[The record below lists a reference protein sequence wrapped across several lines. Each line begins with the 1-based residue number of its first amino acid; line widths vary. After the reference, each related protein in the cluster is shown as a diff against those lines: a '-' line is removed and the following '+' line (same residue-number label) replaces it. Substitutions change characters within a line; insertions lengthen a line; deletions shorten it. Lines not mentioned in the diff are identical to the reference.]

1 MVLSVFCGWGVA
13 VVGCMLDMC
22 RFLGWIAA
30 PYTQAHRGVSK
41 KFPVLRAWW
50 PVIGKDKKGRNGGKK
65 LVLVC
70 W

>member
-1 MVLSVFCGWGVA
+1 
-13 VVGCMLDMC
+13 MLDMC

-50 PVIGKDKKGRNGGKK
+50 PVIGKDKKGRNRGKK